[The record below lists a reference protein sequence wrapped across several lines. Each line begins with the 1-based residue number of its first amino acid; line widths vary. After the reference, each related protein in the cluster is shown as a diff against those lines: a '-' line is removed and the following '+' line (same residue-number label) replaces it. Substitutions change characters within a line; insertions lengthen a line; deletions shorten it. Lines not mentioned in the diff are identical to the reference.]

1 MKAIDG
7 SFYRSTSVVL
17 AHVECWEN
25 NCKVFKSSASGSWV
39 TNFFCILPTF
49 SSGLNTTLVN
59 RQKLKVW
66 SLSDSFNDSNRCS
79 RESYLPELSDLN
91 SHTRNQTVIILT
103 LFWVHSDHAQ
113 AILFLRFI
121 SALGYNSHHHVRLL
135 TSFRAPAL
143 VFHPSLTKG

>member
-1 MKAIDG
+1 M
-7 SFYRSTSVVL
+7 
-17 AHVECWEN
+17 
-25 NCKVFKSSASGSWV
+25 
-39 TNFFCILPTF
+39 
-49 SSGLNTTLVN
+49 
-59 RQKLKVW
+59 W

-135 TSFRAPAL
+135 TSFRAPAHSP
-143 VFHPSLTKG
+143 VSNKGLTFRETLALKTLCGGSFTLLTQLSYKTKLSFKTLTDAAPQFLYKN